1 MDFWYAFTWIF
12 IWGVYGNILKMFKL
26 SSKQELILS
35 LFGLF
40 IIYKKTDGFKKYD
53 N

>member
-1 MDFWYAFTWIF
+1 MDFLYAFTWIF
-12 IWGVYGNILKMFKL
+12 IWGVYGNVLKMFKL
-26 SSKQELILS
+26 SSKQELLLS
-35 LFGLF
+35 LIGLF